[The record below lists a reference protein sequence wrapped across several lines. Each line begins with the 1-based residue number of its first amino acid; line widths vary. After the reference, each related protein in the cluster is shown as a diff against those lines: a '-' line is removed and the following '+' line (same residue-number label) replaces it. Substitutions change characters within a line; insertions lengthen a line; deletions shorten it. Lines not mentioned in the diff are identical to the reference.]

1 MISRL
6 SYRARQFKRTLAP
19 GISDDD
25 LHEAESALGCDLYAL
40 FAAMQPAD
48 QRHCLD
54 VYRKLRA
61 DGEDDPDVL
70 VAALIHDAGKGGDS
84 ARRIRTWHR
93 VAYVVLDTLP
103 SGALDRIARGDG
115 GLAHLHRHG
124 EATLRLARGA
134 GASERIVGLLDV
146 MEARLVDNPHA
157 ARLIAADDAC

>member
-19 GISDDD
+19 GITDDD
-25 LHEAESALGCDLYAL
+25 LREAESALGGDLYAL

-84 ARRIRTWHR
+84 ARCIRTWHR
-93 VAYVVLDTLP
+93 VAYVVLGTLP

-124 EATLRLARGA
+124 ETTLRIIRGA
-134 GASERIVGLLDV
+134 GASERIVTLLEG
-146 MEARLVDNPHA
+146 MESDRSDDPRA